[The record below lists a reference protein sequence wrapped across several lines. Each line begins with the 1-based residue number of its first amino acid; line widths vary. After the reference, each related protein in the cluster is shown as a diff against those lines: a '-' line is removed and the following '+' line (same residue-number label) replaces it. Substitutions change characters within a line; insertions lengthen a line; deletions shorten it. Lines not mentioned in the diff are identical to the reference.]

1 MNVLHSLALVA
12 AEDAPHRDSN
22 GQIVTHHWLWPEQ
35 AELIYGTIAS
45 LIIFALLW
53 KFAGPVIVE
62 SFRGRTARVQAD
74 IDGARQA
81 LEEAT
86 ADAERIRA
94 AKGDIDAERSRL
106 FSEADAQA
114 EALLADG
121 RARLD
126 AEVAELESRAAAE
139 LVASAARAGD
149 EMRLEIGRIVQA
161 SIDPVVAASLDAT
174 ADQNLIEAF
183 IQRVGAGS

>member
-1 MNVLHSLALVA
+1 V
-12 AEDAPHRDSN
+12 
-22 GQIVTHHWLWPEQ
+22 VTHHWLFPEQ

-45 LIIFALLW
+45 LVIFALLW

-62 SFRGRTARVQAD
+62 SFRNRTARVQASLD
-74 IDGARQA
+74 SSREA
-81 LEEAT
+81 LESAT
-86 ADAERIRA
+86 ADAESIRA

-126 AEVAELESRAAAE
+126 AEIAELEARAAAE
-139 LVASAARAGD
+139 LTASATRAGD
-149 EMRLEIGRIVQA
+149 ELRVEIGRIVQD
-161 SIDPVVAASLDAT
+161 SIDPVVAASMDPAT
-174 ADQNLIEAF
+174 DQRLIEGF

>member
-1 MNVLHSLALVA
+1 MNLVTALVLA
-12 AEDAPHRDSN
+12 AEGEPHRDDN
-22 GQIVTHHWLWPEQ
+22 GQIVTHHWLFPEQ
-35 AELIYGTIAS
+35 AELIYGTLAS
-45 LIIFALLW
+45 LIIFGLLW

-74 IDGARQA
+74 LDSAREA
-81 LEEAT
+81 LESAT
-86 ADAERIRA
+86 ADAGSIRA

-139 LVASAARAGD
+139 LVATSARAGD
-149 EMRLEIGRIVQA
+149 ELRVEIGRIVQE
-161 SIDPVVAASLDAT
+161 SIDPAVAASLDAA
-174 ADQNLIEAF
+174 ADQDLIEAF